1 MTGPAENPYERFLR
15 AVHKSVCVIDRTA
28 DRILTEASGGTFSQF
43 LVLMAIAHSSGA
55 SQQKIAEFLDL
66 TPAAVSRQI
75 DAHVEAGYVVREQDP
90 QSRRSHIVNLTA
102 SGHERLHAMKTTILD
117 SFQAHTKVPVT
128 ELDAATDT
136 LERIVAAM
144 HPSI

>member
-1 MTGPAENPYERFLR
+1 MTLPPENSYERFLR

-28 DRILTEASGGTFSQF
+28 DRILTETSGGTFSQF
-43 LVLMAIAHSSGA
+43 LVLMAITHSSGL

-75 DAHVEAGYVVREQDP
+75 DALVEAGFVVREQDP
-90 QSRRSHIVNLTA
+90 QSRRSHVVSLSPVGN
-102 SGHERLHAMKTTILD
+102 ERMHAMKKILLD
-117 SFQAHTKVPVT
+117 SFQEHMPIPKA

-136 LERIVAAM
+136 LEKVVAAM